1 MRQRSPSRWLAAW
14 GVALAAG
21 ATTLGPARPASADHV
36 ACGDVITSDVTL
48 DSDLACDGIGLV
60 AGADEITIDL
70 GGHTVRSL
78 SGLEDGVVVLG
89 HRRVTVRRG
98 IISDFRL
105 GVAVG
110 EGAGIRVGDATSRL
124 VLIRNGKGIVV
135 GNSERTEITGVVVA
149 GNAAHGIE
157 IFGGSSPSRHN
168 RVVSS
173 EVARN
178 LIGIQISDSE
188 RDAVVA
194 SVISENGSPLGGGAG
209 VRLSRA
215 STVVVGNEIAGNAG
229 FGVHVTDSE
238 GASVSANVVRD
249 TGGVPAA
256 GILLSASRRCL
267 VLGNRLERNNNGVVL
282 DESDQ
287 NQLGG
292 NTATEHQGAGFRV
305 HNSAHNSL
313 RLNRAANNTNGFVL
327 TGDSRLDPNTGRTNF
342 ETIGNVLA
350 RNDAVENQQAGYL
363 VTGTQLT
370 AILRSSA
377 TGNGVGAAIGR
388 ENNQTTR
395 LVNFEATGNGVG
407 VEVVAAV
414 GTRVLSSTLAENG
427 EGLRVDAVSRS
438 TEIRGNVASGNAD
451 DGIQVDGPDA
461 RLADNRADGNG
472 DLGIEAVPGV
482 TDEGGNTASG
492 NGNPLQCLNVA
503 CG

>member
-1 MRQRSPSRWLAAW
+1 
-14 GVALAAG
+14 
-21 ATTLGPARPASADHV
+21 
-36 ACGDVITSDVTL
+36 
-48 DSDLACDGIGLV
+48 
-60 AGADEITIDL
+60 
-70 GGHTVRSL
+70 
-78 SGLEDGVVVLG
+78 
-89 HRRVTVRRG
+89 
-98 IISDFRL
+98 
-105 GVAVG
+105 
-110 EGAGIRVGDATSRL
+110 
-124 VLIRNGKGIVV
+124 
-135 GNSERTEITGVVVA
+135 
-149 GNAAHGIE
+149 
-157 IFGGSSPSRHN
+157 
-168 RVVSS
+168 
-173 EVARN
+173 
-178 LIGIQISDSE
+178 
-188 RDAVVA
+188 
-194 SVISENGSPLGGGAG
+194 
-209 VRLSRA
+209 
-215 STVVVGNEIAGNAG
+215 
-229 FGVHVTDSE
+229 
-238 GASVSANVVRD
+238 
-249 TGGVPAA
+249 
-256 GILLSASRRCL
+256 LLSASRRCL